1 VAGGSSGGEA
11 ALLAADGSAFGIGS
25 DIGGSLRIPAHF
37 CGIYSLKPSS
47 GRYPNAGNAKYN
59 EGFHSVHVVT
69 GPMTRSLAD
78 LELLH
83 RLNMETLHPTEESAT
98 LSLRETQ
105 LQYGA
110 ESLLPAPLRPLWLD
124 ALGAAEKRGR
134 PLRFGYFLTDGFS
147 RTSPAC
153 IRAVLAAKTALESKH
168 GKHVEFVELQASEV
182 RGAHAMRLFLSIVGC
197 DRFHSSRKH
206 IAPDAVDPAMK
217 LAFLLPSLPS
227 LIRKLFVFIVR
238 YIIRDRAF
246 AYVVERAFKKTAG
259 GLIDAQ
265 AENDDFVEHWNVHV
279 WQRHRLDGIVCP
291 VFALPAPLHHGTDEI
306 SGAVAPTAL
315 FNLLDNPAVTLP
327 VLRVDAQLD
336 AASNSKPSP
345 YWQQANFKDTSKLLA
360 YRMYGSG
367 SPIYSATRMAG
378 LPVDVQVVTQR
389 YEEEKALGLA
399 RLLDEALG
407 ERGFGPGAF
416 SRAQAK
422 LQA

>member
-1 VAGGSSGGEA
+1 MIAIDSRNPLFGQTGNPWQPQHVAGGSSGGEA

-25 DIGGSLRIPAHF
+25 DIGVCRSRASLAPVGIPPITRRADATTAALTGGSLRIPAHF

-59 EGFHSVHVVT
+59 EGFHSIHVVT

-110 ESLLPAPLRPLWLD
+110 ESLVPAPLRPLWLD

-153 IRAVLAAKTALESKH
+153 IRAVLAAKTALERKH

-217 LAFLLPSLPS
+217 LAFLLPSCECCRLEYFGQSGTELTAATLSQCPRSSASSSSSCKMRAPSSRSHLP
-227 LIRKLFVFIVR
+227 
-238 YIIRDRAF
+238 
-246 AYVVERAFKKTAG
+246 
-259 GLIDAQ
+259 
-265 AENDDFVEHWNVHV
+265 N
-279 WQRHRLDGIVCP
+279 
-291 VFALPAPLHHGTDEI
+291 
-306 SGAVAPTAL
+306 
-315 FNLLDNPAVTLP
+315 
-327 VLRVDAQLD
+327 
-336 AASNSKPSP
+336 
-345 YWQQANFKDTSKLLA
+345 
-360 YRMYGSG
+360 
-367 SPIYSATRMAG
+367 
-378 LPVDVQVVTQR
+378 
-389 YEEEKALGLA
+389 
-399 RLLDEALG
+399 
-407 ERGFGPGAF
+407 
-416 SRAQAK
+416 
-422 LQA
+422 